1 MATTQD
7 ASIGAKVEATFGT
20 AIAVDRF
27 YEFTD
32 ESFDYNKVTTQ
43 GAGLRVG
50 GRVARSARRVVTKY
64 NGKGDFSV
72 EMTTKGLGTL
82 LQSVFGS
89 GTSTLVGGTTYQ
101 QNFVL
106 GATNANLPS
115 MTIQKGVPNA
125 AGTVD
130 PYTFAGCTATNAEI
144 TADNGGIVKLKTSWI
159 AQTVVQGGSGANAYQ
174 TPSYVTSPNLFH
186 FAQGAVTLGGSV
198 TAPTTTTLATGG
210 TAVANVRS
218 FSLTIDNKVAEDR
231 YTFNNAGKMSQPTV
245 GLRDIK
251 GKMTVEYTDTTVP
264 AAHLADTELAVTLT
278 FTSSET
284 LSTGTAQMQIV
295 LPAIRLNGQVPTVND
310 PNLVT
315 FDFDFDVL
323 DNLTATQP
331 IWVVLRT
338 ADIAL

>member
-1 MATTQD
+1 
-7 ASIGAKVEATFGT
+7 
-20 AIAVDRF
+20 
-27 YEFTD
+27 
-32 ESFDYNKVTTQ
+32 
-43 GAGLRVG
+43 
-50 GRVARSARRVVTKY
+50 
-64 NGKGDFSV
+64 
-72 EMTTKGLGTL
+72 
-82 LQSVFGS
+82 
-89 GTSTLVGGTTYQ
+89 
-101 QNFVL
+101 
-106 GATNANLPS
+106 

-144 TADNGGIVKLKTSWI
+144 MAENGGIVKLKTSWI
-159 AQTVVQGGSGANAYQ
+159 AQSVTQGGSGNFAYQ
-174 TPSYVTSPNLFH
+174 ATSYPNPVPSLFH

-198 TAPTTTTLATGG
+198 TAPTTTALASGG
-210 TAVANVRS
+210 TAVANVRA
-218 FSLTIDNKVAEDR
+218 FSLTIDNKVTEDR

-264 AAHLADTELAVTLT
+264 AADLADTELAVTLT
-278 FTSSET
+278 FTSGET

-295 LPAIRLNGQVPTVND
+295 LPAIRLNGQIPTVND

-323 DNLTATQP
+323 DNLTAAQP

-338 ADIAL
+338 SDAAL